1 MIWRLLMN
9 TLWLLPVFFQVDAP
23 LKAAVTVSNQSPLV
37 GEPVVLT
44 LTAQLLPGTSIA
56 GWPEFSVEEPT
67 LELRAAGEVEI
78 IDRDGR
84 TDYQQSFTI
93 VFWEPGVFQTPELLI
108 TYQANNSISEFVVEP
123 ASFSVVSVLD
133 ESDLSLR
140 PFKPVID
147 LPYISPHVIV
157 SGICLLTS
165 GAIGWLAYRQKQQSS
180 AAGQVRA
187 LDRKTLAALKAIDR
201 NTQNAEEVY
210 AAVAECLR
218 DYIRD
223 QFQVEAHE
231 LTTNEL
237 VSHMQAYLPLPAA
250 NRLSQIMGQ
259 ADLVKFAKQT
269 PDRRSAKLFLDAAAT
284 WIQNVSQRSAHPNG
298 RVRE

>member
-1 MIWRLLMN
+1 MIWRFLMN
-9 TLWLLPVFFQVDAP
+9 ILWLLPAFFQVDAP
-23 LKAAVTVSNQSPLV
+23 LKVAVTVSNQSPLV

-44 LTAQLLPGTSIA
+44 LTAQLLSGTIIV
-56 GWPEFSVEEPT
+56 GWPEFSAEGPI
-67 LELRAAGEVEI
+67 LEVRTAGEVEI

-93 VFWEPGVFQTPELLI
+93 VFWEPGMFQTPELLI
-108 TYQANNSISEFVVEP
+108 AYQANNTISEFVVEP

-147 LPYISPHVIV
+147 LPYISPVVIV
-157 SGICLLTS
+157 GGLCLLTS
-165 GAIGWLAYRQKQQSS
+165 GAIGWLSYRQKHQRS
-180 AAGQVRA
+180 AAGQIRT

-210 AAVAECLR
+210 AAVADCLR

-223 QFQVEAHE
+223 QFQVEAYE

-237 VSHMQAYLPLPAA
+237 VSHMQAYLSPRLPTASA
-250 NRLSQIMGQ
+250 
-259 ADLVKFAKQT
+259 
-269 PDRRSAKLFLDAAAT
+269 RSWGRPT
-284 WIQNVSQRSAHPNG
+284 W
-298 RVRE
+298 